1 MSWPTLNRSI
11 FAAGATQT
19 IHEIQPDRAVQG
31 RADAALSARA
41 VVAVTLLGAGF
52 WYLLWKIALY
62 FVAGH

>member
-1 MSWPTLNRSI
+1 MSSTLNRSI
-11 FAAGATQT
+11 FAAGAVTQT

-31 RADAALSARA
+31 ADAALSARA
-41 VVAVTLLGAGF
+41 VLAVTLLGAGS